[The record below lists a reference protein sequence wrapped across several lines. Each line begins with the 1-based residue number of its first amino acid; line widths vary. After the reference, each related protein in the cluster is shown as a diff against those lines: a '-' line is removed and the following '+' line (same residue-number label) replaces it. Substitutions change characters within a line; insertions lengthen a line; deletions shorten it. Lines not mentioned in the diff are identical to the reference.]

1 MAENNLIGK
10 IECVVITGQG
20 LSNISGAE
28 ELAVLTLKINQV
40 RICSPKLINV
50 IKPQHIVAYGMVKYI
65 ANVGSSKH
73 VNSDIE
79 IKTEPGMKDKVMVFI
94 NKAKE
99 KITNTLKRGNKES
112 EEEGDF

>member
-1 MAENNLIGK
+1 MIGK

-28 ELAVLTLKINQV
+28 ELAVLTLKVNQV

-50 IKPQHIVAYGMVKYI
+50 IKPQHIVAFGMVKYI
-65 ANVGSSKH
+65 ANVGTSKH

-79 IKTEPGMKDKVMVFI
+79 IMTEPGMKDKIMEVI

-99 KITNTLKRGNKES
+99 KITNTLKRKKNDN